1 MEDVTPYGH
10 IWPETEP
17 VQGALNMIAKEDH
30 HTLVIMD
37 GEVPTL
43 VVSLFGEMGAMI
55 PLGEAPV
62 GRLPTFSDKGTVW
75 RIGLPSR
82 ELRKLTIL
90 DMIEEQLAPLRNPIR
105 E

>member
-1 MEDVTPYGH
+1 VTPYGH

-43 VVSLFGEMGAMI
+43 LVSLFGEIGALI

-62 GRLPTFSDKGTVW
+62 GRLPTFSDRGMVW

-82 ELRKLTIL
+82 VLRRLTIL
-90 DMIEEQLAPLRNPIR
+90 EMIEERLAPLRQPIR